1 MYENRDRLNVPVVV
15 GVGQA
20 FDIVADRV
28 RQAPRWARNAG
39 LEWAFRLAS
48 EPRRLWRR
56 YLIYNTQFVCCSALE
71 AMGLLSRTTAPNGS
85 NAGQ

>member
-28 RQAPRWARNAG
+28 PQAPRWARNAG
-39 LEWAFRLAS
+39 LEWAFRLAI

-56 YLIYNTQFVCCSALE
+56 YLIYNTQFVLCIALE
-71 AMGLLSRTTAPNGS
+71 EMGMLPARRATTGS
-85 NAGQ
+85 